1 MTFEEE
7 LYSYLSSHNGTIALV
22 GDRIYPGNAPQQVT
36 KPYCTFLKIYSDREY
51 SHSGYSGLEHIDLQ
65 ISCFSETYLQSIQ
78 IAKQVTLAI
87 EAWTTAN
94 NNVQSALQQGTK
106 DLYADQVELYHCAV
120 EFSISHSF

>member
-7 LYSYLSSHNGTIALV
+7 LYSYLSNHNGLSALV

-36 KPYCTFLKIYSDREY
+36 KPYCTSLKVFSDREY
-51 SHSGYSGLEHIDLQ
+51 SHSGFSGLEHVDLQ

-87 EAWTTAN
+87 EAWPAAN
-94 NNVQSALQQGTK
+94 NNAQSAFQQGAK
-106 DLYADQVELYHCAV
+106 DLYANQVELYHCAV
-120 EFSISHSF
+120 EFLISHSF